1 MPRLPFAAVCVL
13 LLTASL
19 APAAIPSFKTD
30 EIDKSL
36 KIGYAVNIVDI
47 NADGKPD
54 IVVVDKDRV
63 VWYENPTWKMRTI
76 LKGKTKPDNVC
87 ICSVKHEDKICFVL
101 GAGWKPFDTKT
112 PGTLQWLQRGK
123 TLDEEWEMFPIPCD
137 EPMVHRVCVWDIHN
151 DGKLHIVMAPLMG
164 RDSTKDKNWVDGR
177 PCRII
182 AYSL

>member
-63 VWYENPTWKMRTI
+63 IWFENPTWKLHTI
-76 LKGKTKPDNVC
+76 MKGQKSLDNVC
-87 ICSVKHEDKICFVL
+87 LDAFDIDGDGMVDVAL
-101 GAGWKPFDTKT
+101 GAG
-112 PGTLQWLQRGK
+112 
-123 TLDEEWEMFPIPCD
+123 
-137 EPMVHRVCVWDIHN
+137 
-151 DGKLHIVMAPLMG
+151 
-164 RDSTKDKNWVDGR
+164 
-177 PCRII
+177 
-182 AYSL
+182 